1 MPIFRIKK
9 FFYSKIKH
17 LTYILYKT
25 RIKHKSIKLHNNQK
39 TIKTIKTLLIKTFK
53 EGNILFI
60 LQFRF

>member
-1 MPIFRIKK
+1 M
-9 FFYSKIKH
+9 KH

-25 RIKHKSIKLHNNQK
+25 SIKHQSIKLHNNQK

-53 EGNILFI
+53 EGNISFI